1 MRLQA
6 RVSADPQSSFS
17 AIRPS
22 KSLARADPGV
32 QTDPRVGSHPELPQ
46 MMINVLGGEDS
57 PLTTTQFS
65 EGGMRGKGLGVNQS

>member
-1 MRLQA
+1 MGIPRRRPQMRLQA

-46 MMINVLGGEDS
+46 MMINVLGGED
-57 PLTTTQFS
+57 
-65 EGGMRGKGLGVNQS
+65 